1 MAAQGRGTQR
11 MRLGMDTSQH
21 GRGEADPGAQA
32 RGAQVFLLP
41 SRGRLDGHRREPWF
55 KRPGSESRSGAVL
68 CLASD
73 SASLSPPLAP
83 LQIFAI
89 HDLLHS
95 WGEFLVLSAP
105 LPNPVAGAML
115 PLHDLEAAKTTPAQ
129 TFFAKKLEAASAT
142 LGSPGAPRPK
152 RQQSL

>member
-1 MAAQGRGTQR
+1 M
-11 MRLGMDTSQH
+11 
-21 GRGEADPGAQA
+21 
-32 RGAQVFLLP
+32 
-41 SRGRLDGHRREPWF
+41 
-55 KRPGSESRSGAVL
+55 L

-95 WGEFLVLSAP
+95 WGEFLVLLAP
-105 LPNPVAGAML
+105 LPNPEAGAML

-129 TFFAKKLEAASAT
+129 TLFAKKLEATSPT
-142 LGSPGAPRPK
+142 PGA
-152 RQQSL
+152 